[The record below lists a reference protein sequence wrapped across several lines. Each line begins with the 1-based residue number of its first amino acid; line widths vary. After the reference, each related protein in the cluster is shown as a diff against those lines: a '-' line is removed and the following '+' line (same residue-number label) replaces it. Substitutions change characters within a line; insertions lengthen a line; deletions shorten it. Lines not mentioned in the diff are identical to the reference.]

1 MVQGPSWE
9 ADSRPAGKET
19 SPPLMELAN
28 IYYRGSQEPAA
39 LSQFNQVHAFLLS
52 FFKIR
57 FNIPWSVP
65 VSSKRY
71 IFFWFSN

>member
-1 MVQGPSWE
+1 
-9 ADSRPAGKET
+9 
-19 SPPLMELAN
+19 MELAN

-57 FNIPWSVP
+57 FNIP
-65 VSSKRY
+65 
-71 IFFWFSN
+71 